1 MKFLLILGAQA
12 VGKMTVGEEI
22 EKITDLKLFHGH
34 MTIELVSKFFNYGTP
49 SGKRLVKLFREEIFK
64 EAIASDLYG
73 LMFTYVCA
81 FDEEYDINYVNNLIN
96 YFEMNGADVS
106 VVELEADIKIR
117 ELRNVTPHRLQEKPT
132 KRNIEWSQAEI
143 VRSNN
148 KYRLTSYD
156 GEIKTDS
163 YLRINNENL
172 EASEVAKIIKKTFN
186 L

>member
-1 MKFLLILGAQA
+1 MKFLLIVGAQA

-22 EKITDLKLFHGH
+22 EKITDFKLFHGH

-73 LMFTYVCA
+73 LIFTYVCA
-81 FDEEYDINYVNNLIN
+81 FDEEHDINYVNNLVK
-96 YFEMNGADVS
+96 YFETNGTEVV
-106 VVELEADIKIR
+106 VVELEADIKVR
-117 ELRNVTPHRLQEKPT
+117 EIRNVTPHRLQEKPT
-132 KRNIEWSQAEI
+132 KRNLKWSQEEI
-143 VRSNN
+143 IRSNN
-148 KYRLTSYD
+148 KYRLTSFE
-156 GEIKTDS
+156 GEIKADN

-172 EASEVAKIIKKTFN
+172 EASEVAKIIKNTFN